1 MSAPSNYAL
10 TKNEV
15 ITEMISCDICCEKFK
30 KTPAMAPK
38 MLACL
43 HTFCA
48 ACLKRLVN
56 NGTISCPTCRK
67 KTTLGAGGVNGLGSN
82 FTIRRLSDVVEEAA
96 DVSGKDRRSSRG
108 GEEKVQ
114 KESSPSL
121 PSTMLK
127 SVGNEN
133 CVKHPEEQMKMYCR
147 GCSEVLCCFCAMME
161 HNGHN
166 LVSLNEA
173 VEEERVDL
181 SELCVEASSVEDKV
195 QEEEQVC
202 IEVC

>member
-1 MSAPSNYAL
+1 MAAPSNYAL

-15 ITEMISCDICCEKFK
+15 ITEMVSCDICCEKFK
-30 KTPAMAPK
+30 KTLDMTPK
-38 MLACL
+38 MLVCL

-48 ACLKRLVN
+48 VCLKRLVK

-67 KTTLGAGGVNGLGSN
+67 KTMLGEGGVDGLGSN
-82 FTIRRLSDVVEEAA
+82 YRISRLSDVVEEAT
-96 DVSGKDRRSSRG
+96 DVSGMDRRSSRG
-108 GEEKVQ
+108 GGEKVQ
-114 KESSPSL
+114 SSPSL
-121 PSTMLK
+121 QSTMLK

-133 CVKHPEEQMKMYCR
+133 CEKHPEEQMKMYCR
-147 GCSEVLCCFCAMME
+147 GCSEVLCCFCAIME

-166 LVSLNEA
+166 LVSLYEA
-173 VEEERVDL
+173 VEAERVDL